1 MKHDKYCSL
10 KLPYSICLLLDT
22 KCLVGITTLLDTK
35 CLVRRSNEYKLVE
48 LFSNITTINHVG
60 SNEYKPVEFLITQ

>member
-22 KCLVGITTLLDTK
+22 KCLVGITTLLNTK
-35 CLVRRSNEYKLVE
+35 CLVG
-48 LFSNITTINHVG
+48 ITTSDKYKVFSWNH
-60 SNEYKPVEFLITQ
+60 YFC